1 MFQSSLSHKKL
12 KQIDIRKNHHYYL
25 NAPYQISILS
35 PEQQKFEQQNE
46 SANSQSTYQNNS
58 YTQYTEDLYFRKH
71 SKLFRD
77 LRSTSN
83 QSNNNQLN
91 DINQTFI
98 FRIKSKNHIQEEPL
112 ILDNLGQREKDKK
125 TKDLVKVLHEMNKR
139 RQKYIQK
146 EQFIPRSPIPLLK
159 RQNCIYLDEPQVE
172 KLSNQIKKLPMIKE
186 QSVLNNTQK
195 DQKDIQSNCQ
205 KLSGHGNLEE
215 QFQSKLNCL
224 QQFIFQLQ
232 CNYLIYVKQSQV
244 RQQTYFI
251 EEINLNEQIITQL
264 MKKRWWWCESPE
276 KSDDVQFYWSLKL
289 NSQILQKQKTHILF
303 DITKKRVVNPIIINN
318 HEEFL
323 KFSQESKLTII
334 QQNCRI
340 HNHIDLYQ
348 IFNLKKNLIKCIYTF
363 QTLTNEELQQ
373 YFPYTI
379 NVANLQDPQF
389 NIYQIKYKL
398 TNSLWLVKP
407 GEQNNNNN
415 QIKICQNTKQVSDFI
430 ISELKN
436 SNRRSDTFIIQQYI
450 KPFLYQKRKFDIY
463 AYILITSINGIVRV
477 YFYDE
482 VIGRTSS
489 KEYSDND
496 LDPLTHF
503 TNSQIQ
509 KESKSFSLYESG
521 NKLSF
526 YKLQEYF
533 NQFKINFKE
542 IIIPKLKMIA
552 TNLFKSI
559 FTQMILRDFNFE
571 IIGLNFI
578 LDTALK
584 PWLIDT
590 NLNPSFIPDC
600 PYHQKFLTQLLD
612 SVFQHTLDL
621 LYPPPLNWPLNK
633 KQLIENFNIQDR
645 FSVIFDS
652 RFDSE
657 ILLELYQKEIN

>member
-25 NAPYQISILS
+25 NAPYQISVLT

-46 SANSQSTYQNNS
+46 SVNSQQSYQNNS

-83 QSNNNQLN
+83 QNNNNQLN
-91 DINQTFI
+91 NINQSFI
-98 FRIKSKNHIQEEPL
+98 FRIKSKNHLQEEPL
-112 ILDNLGQREKDKK
+112 ILDNLGQRDKDKK
-125 TKDLVKVLHEMNKR
+125 TKDLVKVLHEMKKK

-172 KLSNQIKKLPMIKE
+172 KLANHIKTLPIINKRE
-186 QSVLNNTQK
+186 PGLNNAQQNDT
-195 DQKDIQSNCQ
+195 QSNFQ
-205 KLSGHGNLEE
+205 KLTNHGNLEE
-215 QFQSKLNCL
+215 QFQSKLISL

-232 CNYLIYVKQSQV
+232 CNYLLYVKQSQV

-251 EEINLNEQIITQL
+251 EEINQNDQIIMQL
-264 MKKRWWWCESPE
+264 MKKRWWWCESLE
-276 KSDDVQFYWSLKL
+276 KSEDVQFYWSQKL
-289 NSQILQKQKTHILF
+289 NQQILQKQQTHALF
-303 DITKKRVVNPIIINN
+303 DITKKRVINPQIINN

-323 KFSQESKLTII
+323 KFAQEQKLTFI
-334 QQNCRI
+334 QQNSRI
-340 HNHIDLYQ
+340 HNHLDLYQ
-348 IFNLKKNLIKCIYTF
+348 IFNLKKNLLKFINKY
-363 QTLTNEELQQ
+363 QTLANEELQQ
-373 YFPYTI
+373 FFPYSI
-379 NVANLQDPQF
+379 NVANIQDPQF

-407 GEQNNNNN
+407 GEQLNNHS
-415 QIKICQNTKQVSDFI
+415 QIKLCQNTKQVSDFI
-430 ISELKN
+430 TSELKN
-436 SNRRSDTFIIQQYI
+436 SNRVVDSFIIQQYI
-450 KPFLYQKRKFDIY
+450 KPFLYQKRKFDIC
-463 AYILITSINGIVRV
+463 AYILITSFNGIVRV

-509 KESKSFSLYESG
+509 KECKSFSLYESG
-521 NKLSF
+521 NKLSTE
-526 YKLQEYF
+526 KLQEF
-533 NQFKINFKE
+533 FKQFKINFRE
-542 IIIPKLKMIA
+542 IMISKFKRIA
-552 TNLFKSI
+552 TNIFKSM
-559 FTQMILRDFNFE
+559 FTQMVLRDYNFE
-571 IIGLNFI
+571 IVGLNFI
-578 LDTALK
+578 VDTALK
-584 PWLIDT
+584 PWLIDA
-590 NLNPSFIPDC
+590 NLNPSLIPDC
-600 PYHQKFLTQLLD
+600 PFHQKFLTQLLD
-612 SVFQHTLDL
+612 SVFQYTLDL
-621 LYPPPLNWPLNK
+621 LHPPPLNWPQNK
-633 KQLIENFNIQDR
+633 KQLIENFTIQDR

-657 ILLELYQKEIN
+657 ILLELYQKDIN